1 MTCLV
6 QLSITSW
13 ENCPGNQS
21 IKMYASASD
30 TYGDQNK
37 IIFSSSIDISR
48 EVKDL
53 SELTLEIHRC
63 DFDMKKCE
71 KPFPLR
77 FTDLCKSFN
86 DKGAF
91 FYGFR
96 SMIKPPFLCP
106 IKANKYTAP
115 NGSFDLSAAY
125 FLPIRDNVWVTKT
138 KLLDW
143 CLSVNI
149 EYKVISDPGP
159 LSPLNGQVHMGELQI
174 MPQHNFKDTPAYA
187 GF

>member
-1 MTCLV
+1 MYEDKLQHV

-21 IKMYASASD
+21 IKMYASAND

-37 IIFSSSIDISR
+37 IFISSSIDISR
-48 EVKDL
+48 DVKDL
-53 SELTLEIHRC
+53 SELTLEVHRC

-86 DKGAF
+86 DKSAF

-96 SMIKPPFLCP
+96 SMIKPPFVCP

-125 FLPIRDNVWVTKT
+125 FLPIRDNVWVTKAKVYCNEGKKRELVLCVLT
-138 KLLDW
+138 AIK
-143 CLSVNI
+143 
-149 EYKVISDPGP
+149 YKVSQTRARRVGSRQKKI
-159 LSPLNGQVHMGELQI
+159 NQ
-174 MPQHNFKDTPAYA
+174 K
-187 GF
+187 